1 MLVSLMFEVHQPLRL
16 KMSNYKVN
24 SLREFKKGCFDW
36 GLSKEVIERASK
48 KCYLPANSIILDEI
62 VKAKDE
68 GNELKVSFS
77 ISGIFIEQAR
87 MYKPEV
93 IESFKRLARTGYVE
107 FLGQTY
113 YHSLASLFDGFDE
126 FREQVRLHR
135 RLMRKE
141 FGADPQVFENT
152 EFIYNDKIAEEV
164 SRLGFKGMLTEG
176 AERVLGWR
184 SPTYLYASR
193 SGIKLLTRHY
203 RLSDD
208 VGFRF
213 SSRSWDRWP
222 LTADKFASWLS
233 NLQGQYVLL
242 AMDYETFG
250 EHHWPESGIYEFLRY
265 LPTEVLSKGLKFAN
279 PAEIVERFQPSGLLE
294 VPPGS
299 TLSWADV
306 DKGVGAWL
314 GNRMQRTAFEE
325 IQKLGPLVKRSNRRE
340 ALEVWRLLQISDHF
354 HYMYTGLGGPEEV
367 HQYFSPFKNPLNA
380 FIAYMKALLSLTRV
394 LVEKARRRTS

>member
-1 MLVSLMFEVHQPLRL
+1 MSDCRVS
-16 KMSNYKVN
+16 
-24 SLREFKKGCFDW
+24 SLREFKRSCFDW

-62 VKAKDE
+62 IRAKDE
-68 GNELKVSFS
+68 GKEFKVSFS
-77 ISGIFIEQAR
+77 ISGIFVEQVR
-87 MYKPEV
+87 MYRPEV
-93 IESFKRLARTGYVE
+93 MESFKRLARTGYVE

-113 YHSLASLFDGFDE
+113 HHSLASLFDDFDE
-126 FREQVRLHR
+126 FREQVKLHR
-135 RLMRKE
+135 RLMKKE
-141 FGADPQVFENT
+141 FGVEPQVFENT
-152 EFIYNDKIAEEV
+152 EFIYNDRIAEEV

-176 AERVLGWR
+176 AERILGWR
-184 SPTYLYASR
+184 SPTYLYTSR
-193 SGIKLLTRHY
+193 SGMKLLTRHY

-213 SSRSWDRWP
+213 SSRSWDQWP

-265 LPTEVLSKGLKFAN
+265 LPTEVLKKGMKFAN
-279 PAEIVERFQPSGLLE
+279 PSEIVERLQPSGLLE

-314 GNRMQRTAFEE
+314 GNKMQRTAFEE
-325 IQKLGPLVKRSNRRE
+325 MQKLGPLVKRSRRRE
-340 ALEVWRLLQISDHF
+340 AIEVWRLLQISDHF

-380 FIAYMKALLSLTRV
+380 FIVYMKALLSFTRV
-394 LVEKARRRTS
+394 LVGEKVRKRTS